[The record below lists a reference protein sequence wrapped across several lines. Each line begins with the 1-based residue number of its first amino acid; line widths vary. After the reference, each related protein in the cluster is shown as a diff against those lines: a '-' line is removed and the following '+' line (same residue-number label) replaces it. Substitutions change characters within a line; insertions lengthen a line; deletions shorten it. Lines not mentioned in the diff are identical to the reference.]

1 MYRDDGKGIGEM
13 EMIESVLS
21 TIRAMKDAVNPEKC
35 EFSVFSY
42 EYTGSKYGFRI
53 LEYMSRMNDSM
64 VVGGSER
71 RVIMADVKN
80 RRLLRVEDV
89 DLSKVEHNE
98 IVDMSVDGDRW
109 EGDVLNGEPCGWG
122 VLYNRDNIRVYE
134 GFCIGNKNECYGRSY
149 YSDIGV
155 IEYEGEW
162 CDGKRWGHGVQY
174 DRTGGVV
181 YDGEWLNG
189 DRLTTTVTIT
199 PEMGVFHNH
208 IEELFVSDGSC
219 NGEEMR
225 LLDLSLMSSLKSVR
239 VGSECFSYVEEVK
252 LIGLNELESVVIGMN
267 SFTKKKNSYRYDPNR
282 HFYLKNCPKLKS
294 LKMGRYSFSDYS
306 VCAIENVDALEVIQI
321 GDSSIDSN
329 NFRYASLVL
338 KSILIHNE

>member
-1 MYRDDGKGIGEM
+1 
-13 EMIESVLS
+13 
-21 TIRAMKDAVNPEKC
+21 MKDAVNSKKC
-35 EFSVFSY
+35 EFSVFSF

-64 VVGGSER
+64 VVGGSEK
-71 RVIMADVKN
+71 RVIVADVKN

-98 IVDMSVDGDRW
+98 IVDLSVDGDRW

-122 VLYNRDNIRVYE
+122 VLYNKDNIRVYE
-134 GFCIGNKNECYGRSY
+134 GFRVGEVNECYGVSY
-149 YSDIGV
+149 YSDTGF

-162 CDGKRWGHGVQY
+162 CDGKPWGRGVQY
-174 DRTGGVV
+174 DRTGIVV

-189 DRLTTTVTIT
+189 DRLTTTVRIT
-199 PEMGVFHNH
+199 PEMVVFHNH

-225 LLDLSLMSSLKSVR
+225 LLDLSLMPSLKSVR
-239 VGSECFSYVEEVK
+239 VGSLCFSYVEEVK
-252 LIGLNELESVVIGMN
+252 MIGLNELESVVIGED
-267 SFTKKKNSYRYDPNR
+267 SFTISKSGCSEDPNR

-294 LKMGRYSFSDYS
+294 LKIDKHSFVRYSTC
-306 VCAIENVDALEVIQI
+306 VIENVNALEVIEI

-329 NFRYASLVL
+329 NFRPASLVL